1 MSGFHLIGN
10 PFAHN
15 IYKGNGTAIDDKNLA
30 DGYYVLSNSG
40 AWGAR
45 ISDESPIKPGQSI
58 LVKTSQEGDIKI
70 KKTNNQPSQKST
82 NDILSINVRNSDYD
96 DNAFVLF
103 DEGLPLEKINHQNQY
118 VPMIYL
124 PVDNVNYAVAM
135 LDEDVK
141 DIPLSF
147 KAKTMG
153 EYTIRINS
161 YNKDFDYIYLVDNQ
175 TGNVINML
183 VDEYSFVATTNDNP
197 ERFIVKLY
205 DVSSVD
211 EISNN
216 ENFIYV
222 DNDEMIIADM
232 KGNAVIEIYDILGRD
247 IMKVE
252 TSQNMIRQNVS
263 GFNAG
268 IYIVRIIDDNGIKA
282 HKVIV
287 E

>member
-1 MSGFHLIGN
+1 
-10 PFAHN
+10 
-15 IYKGNGTAIDDKNLA
+15 
-30 DGYYVLSNSG
+30 
-40 AWGAR
+40 
-45 ISDESPIKPGQSI
+45 
-58 LVKTSQEGDIKI
+58 
-70 KKTNNQPSQKST
+70 
-82 NDILSINVRNSDYD
+82 
-96 DNAFVLF
+96 
-103 DEGLPLEKINHQNQY
+103 
-118 VPMIYL
+118 
-124 PVDNVNYAVAM
+124 
-135 LDEDVK
+135 
-141 DIPLSF
+141 
-147 KAKTMG
+147 
-153 EYTIRINS
+153 
-161 YNKDFDYIYLVDNQ
+161 
-175 TGNVINML
+175 ML